1 MHSRACQMSS
11 GKPALTKDSRNV
23 YQAGEEKRMW
33 IKIQCARGRT
43 AKQCHQGLREAGVAA
58 AIPFRTVA
66 RWVAAF
72 RDGREHVKHMPQ
84 SGHPSVN
91 NENVSRVGSERNN
104 LSIRARYW
112 TRAESVTV
120 PLKTLNR
127 LPNALFAPLID
138 LAMPMVQ
145 LPRHWEHVVHNDGD

>member
-43 AKQCHQGLREAGVAA
+43 AKQCHQGLQEACVAA
-58 AIPFRTVA
+58 ALLFRAVA

-72 RDGREHVKHMPQ
+72 RDGREHVKHMPS
-84 SGHPSVN
+84 SGHTPIG
-91 NENVSRVGSERNN
+91 NENVQIVSVLVEVDRNAMLHQLEQDTRLVHSTALHILKDLLTLLVCTCSVMKER
-104 LSIRARYW
+104 SSYG
-112 TRAESVTV
+112 VT
-120 PLKTLNR
+120 
-127 LPNALFAPLID
+127 
-138 LAMPMVQ
+138 
-145 LPRHWEHVVHNDGD
+145 